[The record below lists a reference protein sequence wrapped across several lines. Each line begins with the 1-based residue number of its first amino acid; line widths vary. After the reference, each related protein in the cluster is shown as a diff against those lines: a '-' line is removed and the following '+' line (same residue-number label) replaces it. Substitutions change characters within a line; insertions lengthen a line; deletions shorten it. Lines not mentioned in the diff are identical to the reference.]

1 MVGVRGGSVQ
11 LRLTLALRCYI
22 VQTLPHLPAVST
34 LIQSKF
40 KHSYILLNDKRRWW
54 QPFSPGM
61 SSLPGWLRGTGHRG
75 SQACLTAWRQASGWQ
90 MCFKYHYDR
99 QAS

>member
-40 KHSYILLNDKRRWW
+40 KHSYILLNDKRWW
-54 QPFSPGM
+54 
-61 SSLPGWLRGTGHRG
+61 W
-75 SQACLTAWRQASGWQ
+75 
-90 MCFKYHYDR
+90 
-99 QAS
+99 